1 MKTTNE
7 YKQNILTDRVLV
19 IACLSAVLG
28 LAGCQ
33 QEGTAEK
40 AGKKIDRAAENA
52 EQKIEQVTEQANK
65 KIEGVKESVTDKAET
80 SGEYIDDSVITTR
93 VKAAILSDSL
103 LRASHIEVTTV
114 KGVVKLSGT
123 VDSEQ
128 NIGRAME
135 VANGQKNVTSV
146 QNDLIV
152 NVSAPSK

>member
-1 MKTTNE
+1 MKTINE

-65 KIEGVKESVTDKAET
+65 KIEDAKESVTDKAET
-80 SGEYIDDSVITTR
+80 SGEYIDDSIITTK
-93 VKAAILSDSL
+93 VKAAILGDSL

-135 VANGQKNVTSV
+135 VTKAQKNVKSV
-146 QNDLIV
+146 QSELIV
-152 NVSAPSK
+152 NVSSPSK